1 MNLLADWQARLVGGG
16 PDYCVMCWAGT
27 YVCSYED
34 KYVGAFRN
42 GKRHGQG
49 VYVRDRGDEREMER
63 ERVGGGVGERRGGA
77 GERERESCCAGMC

>member
-1 MNLLADWQARLVGGG
+1 MNLLADWQALLVGGG

-34 KYVGAFRN
+34 MYVGAFRN

-63 ERVGGGVGERRGGA
+63 EGWVGGWGSGVGGRG
-77 GERERESCCAGMC
+77 